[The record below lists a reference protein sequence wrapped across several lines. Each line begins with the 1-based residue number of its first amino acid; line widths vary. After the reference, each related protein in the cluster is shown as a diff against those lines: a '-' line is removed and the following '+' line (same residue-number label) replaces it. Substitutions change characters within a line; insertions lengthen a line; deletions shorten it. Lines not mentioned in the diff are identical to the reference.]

1 MGSVL
6 VCYSGG
12 VDSALLLAVAHRVLG
27 ERAIGMT
34 AVSPSLAE
42 AERETAIAIAGQIGA
57 RHAIVYSHEIEREA
71 YAANGTDR
79 CFHCKSELYAI
90 ASKKREEWGLAWIAN
105 GTNLDDLGD
114 YRPGL
119 QAAETSG
126 VRSPFVE
133 VGWGKSRVRQAAERL
148 GLSVWNKPAAACLA
162 SRLPY
167 GTRVTRDRLRR
178 IAALESDLRAM
189 GLRQVRVRIHP
200 LHPGEEEQ
208 ADRAIAR
215 IEVGQAE
222 LEHAFALREGIA
234 QAGKLHFAY
243 VTLDLEGY
251 RIGSPNEVID
261 RKKLPLV

>member
-1 MGSVL
+1 MLLDAGEIGDARYRANPVDR
-6 VCYSGG
+6 CYYCKSN
-12 VDSALLLAVAHRVLG
+12 LYTR
-27 ERAIGMT
+27 I
-34 AVSPSLAE
+34 
-42 AERETAIAIAGQIGA
+42 RETTGD
-57 RHAIVYSHEIEREA
+57 
-71 YAANGTDR
+71 T
-79 CFHCKSELYAI
+79 I
-90 ASKKREEWGLAWIAN
+90 AS
-105 GTNLDDLGD
+105 GTNIDDLGD

-222 LEHAFALREGIA
+222 LEHAFALREGHHGRTQRTTTPAHHTAA
-234 QAGKLHFAY
+234 QQHNHA
-243 VTLDLEGY
+243 TT
-251 RIGSPNEVID
+251 
-261 RKKLPLV
+261 